1 MFDLGGHLCLRVRH
15 HNLREELLLR
25 DISDLDLGRR
35 VRRVLDHVEE
45 LLPEGVEVD
54 VLVQGLR
61 DDALLAVSLQ
71 GVLLCHD
78 LGLALLHVRQR
89 ISEDC
94 VQQCRRLLVRLP
106 RAVRLYDVELHAHR
120 AAHELRAPVA
130 TLAPRLLHLV
140 HPAARRLNNRSMLD
154 PEVLAV
160 CDDASPG
167 VDAVD
172 AIAPAIPVLVE
183 LLAIQDHLHREVI
196 GPILLHVTGLEHI
209 LLHRVN
215 RIPHLIENLVQ
226 KGGGIHPLHWLRRH
240 HLLALVRR
248 GRGVRG
254 ELDRRLG
261 THCCKNWCVEVRKA
275 PRAKVS

>member
-1 MFDLGGHLCLRVRH
+1 MFDLGGHRCLRIRH
-15 HNLREELLLR
+15 NNLREELLLR
-25 DISDLDLGRR
+25 DVSDLDLGRR

-106 RAVRLYDVELHAHR
+106 RAVRLYDVELHTHR
-120 AAHELRAPVA
+120 AAHEFRAPVA

-140 HPAARRLNNRSMLD
+140 HPAALQVHERGLLD
-154 PEVLAV
+154 PAVLAV
-160 CDDASPG
+160 RNDAHPM
-167 VDAVD
+167 VDAVH
-172 AIAPAIPVLVE
+172 AVAPARLVPVK
-183 LLAIQDHLHREVI
+183 LLAVQDHLHREVVR
-196 GPILLHVTGLEHI
+196 PVLLHVTGLQH
-209 LLHRVN
+209 V
-215 RIPHLIENLVQ
+215 
-226 KGGGIHPLHWLRRH
+226 PLQ
-240 HLLALVRR
+240 
-248 GRGVRG
+248 
-254 ELDRRLG
+254 
-261 THCCKNWCVEVRKA
+261 
-275 PRAKVS
+275 